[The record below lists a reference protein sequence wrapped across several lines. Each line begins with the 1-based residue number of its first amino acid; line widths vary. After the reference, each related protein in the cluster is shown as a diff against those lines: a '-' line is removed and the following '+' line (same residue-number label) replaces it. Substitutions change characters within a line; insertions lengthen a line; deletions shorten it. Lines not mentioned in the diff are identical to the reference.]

1 MIKYKIEMNILKST
15 IKNNIWKIFLHRVF
29 SSITFSGPI
38 MVLFW
43 FDNGLSLTE
52 IMILQSLFA
61 LSVVVLEVP
70 TGYFADMFGRKK
82 ALIIASI
89 ANATGIAFYSI
100 GTNFW
105 DFLTGEILMA
115 VGVSFFSGTMSAFV
129 YDTLQEL
136 GTEKSY
142 QRIWGNISYYG
153 MIALAVSSILGGFIA
168 EINLRYTLFASIP
181 FFAIAIPLMIS
192 LKEPKRKKMIIS
204 KGDTDEFLKIF
215 KLVFIKNQ
223 KLKWIIIYS
232 GIIYAFNQ
240 SALWL
245 YQPYFQLSG
254 LDIVYFGFVFAS
266 FQVVAAIS
274 SKYAYLIEKK
284 LGEKYSLA
292 VLLFLVAISYLLMHN
307 FVYLFSF
314 SFAFIQQFVRAFK
327 MVVLTDYINKL
338 TTSDI
343 RATVLSLESLVSKML
358 YVIIIPIVGWFVDV
372 YTLSQALLVLSIT
385 AFISWVVLLVIFN
398 KRNIL

>member
-1 MIKYKIEMNILKST
+1 
-15 IKNNIWKIFLHRVF
+15 
-29 SSITFSGPI
+29 